1 MPRINLL
8 PWREEHRQ
16 KRQRDFLISLAA
28 AFVAGVAA
36 IALINLSYSNRIDH
50 QSDRNEKIEAEIV
63 KLQLAI
69 TEIDGLER
77 QKERLLARME
87 IIEQLQR
94 SRPEIVHLFDEMVRR
109 LPEGVYLTGMK
120 QTGARVEIKGVAQSS
135 TRVSALMRLMDASE
149 WMSDPDVV
157 KVETTEVGPSRQAEF
172 VVNIKQVGKTD
183 DQGDEG

>member
-50 QSDRNEKIEAEIV
+50 QRDRNQKIEAEIV

-77 QKERLLARME
+77 QK
-87 IIEQLQR
+87 
-94 SRPEIVHLFDEMVRR
+94 
-109 LPEGVYLTGMK
+109 
-120 QTGARVEIKGVAQSS
+120 
-135 TRVSALMRLMDASE
+135 
-149 WMSDPDVV
+149 
-157 KVETTEVGPSRQAEF
+157 
-172 VVNIKQVGKTD
+172 
-183 DQGDEG
+183 